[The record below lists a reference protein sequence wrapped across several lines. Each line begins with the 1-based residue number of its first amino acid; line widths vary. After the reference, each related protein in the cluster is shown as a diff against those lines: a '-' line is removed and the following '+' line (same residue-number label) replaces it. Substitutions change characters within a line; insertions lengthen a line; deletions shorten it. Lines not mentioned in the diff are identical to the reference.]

1 MTVIVLMLM
10 WIETGTTQPIA
21 ASEITH
27 VKQMI
32 GNDV

>member
-10 WIETGTTQPIA
+10 WIEAMTTQPIA
-21 ASEITH
+21 ASDITH

-32 GNDV
+32 GNGL